1 MGWPP
6 KSLFHT
12 WCRQRS
18 GYIDNFGGSS
28 HLVDRA
34 LFLTLGMVA
43 YRCGRV
49 HTPLMFCSYI
59 SEAAASLLDTRLNL
73 HIVPMTQLV
82 SLSSPVS
89 LYELLPLLFFE
100 RECTTGVLL

>member
-1 MGWPP
+1 
-6 KSLFHT
+6 
-12 WCRQRS
+12 
-18 GYIDNFGGSS
+18 
-28 HLVDRA
+28 
-34 LFLTLGMVA
+34 
-43 YRCGRV
+43 
-49 HTPLMFCSYI
+49 MFCSYI

-89 LYELLPLLFFE
+89 LYQLLPLLFFE